1 MQSRPPPPNGFA
13 PPIVPR
19 EAPGLSFPQVAG
31 HEFAGGEGRVR
42 KILIIALVPVLVLV
56 LAAITLL
63 LMPLD
68 SFRGPLERVVSR
80 GLGRDVHIAGSLHAS
95 LYPEIGLSA
104 GDVSIANVPGG
115 EARLFAQVGTMAV
128 GAKLLPLLSRRIEV
142 TRLTL
147 DHPTI
152 NLEVDKNGTGNWNF
166 GSGASSSGGAGPD
179 QLSISGL
186 RVLGGEISYSDARTG
201 KRKQVSEANAS
212 LTLEALDKP
221 AVFELDAVYDREKLS
236 VTGSIDNPQGFMRKE
251 PAKLALELKS
261 ASLNLKFDGS
271 VTGASQSSGNVT
283 ASGPSLRQLMQK
295 AGSAPSYSGLGA
307 FSLSG
312 AVSSQDRVY
321 ALKQARLTLDGMKA
335 NLDLSV
341 DMNGTVPLLKGSV
354 ALDRLNAADYLLDKK
369 EAKTQGWSTEPLSL
383 TGLKL
388 ADADIAIT
396 ADRFTLG
403 MFVITRGA
411 MHVVLREGKL
421 TADVTRAALFGG
433 SATGQVT
440 ADGAAAVPAVTIR
453 MDVKS
458 VAMKELLQ
466 SAIKVERIEGTGAMA
481 VNVAGIGKNQ
491 QAIMNSLGGT
501 ATLSVRNGA
510 IRGVD
515 LAAVAHTVQNPV
527 SGLMGATSERSSTDF
542 AEAGGSFAIKSGVA
556 HNQDFRLLNP
566 FVRISGGGD
575 VDLGQRT
582 INFRIEPKLVA
593 NAQGQGGLLGGSGL
607 GVPFQ
612 ITGPWTKPSY
622 KPDLT
627 KAVGNL
633 LMNQI
638 QGGAGPVGGLL
649 GNVLGGKKST
659 DGKPKQGLDLGGL
672 FGR

>member
-1 MQSRPPPPNGFA
+1 M
-13 PPIVPR
+13 
-19 EAPGLSFPQVAG
+19 
-31 HEFAGGEGRVR
+31 R
-42 KILIIALVPVLVLV
+42 KVLIIALVPVIVIA

-68 SFRGPLERVVSR
+68 SFRAPLEKAVSR

-104 GDVSIANVPGG
+104 GNVSIDNVAGG
-115 EARLFAQVGTMAV
+115 KARLFAQVDTLAV
-128 GAKLLPLLSRRIEV
+128 GAKLLPLLSRRIEI

-152 NLEVDKNGTGNWNF
+152 HLEVDKNGTGNWNF
-166 GSGASSSGGAGPD
+166 GSGASSSSNGASLD

-186 RVLGGEISYSDARTG
+186 RIKSGEISYSDARTG
-201 KRKQVSEANAS
+201 KSKQISQANAS
-212 LTLEALDKP
+212 LSLEALDQP
-221 AVFELDAVYDREKLS
+221 ALFELDAVYDKEKLA
-236 VTGSIDNPQGFMRKE
+236 VTGNIDNPQAFMRKE

-261 ASLNLKFDGS
+261 QSLNLKFDGS
-271 VTGASQSSGNVT
+271 VTGTTQSSGSVT

-295 AGSAPSYSGLGA
+295 AGTTASYSGLGA

-321 ALKQARLTLDGMKA
+321 ALKQAKLTLDGMKA

-341 DMNGTVPLLKGSV
+341 DMNGTVPLLKGTMT
-354 ALDRLNAADYLLDKK
+354 LDRLDAADYLMDKK
-369 EAKTQGWSTEPLSL
+369 QAATQGWSTEPLSL

-403 MFVITRGA
+403 MFVITQGA
-411 MHVVLREGKL
+411 MHVVVREGKL
-421 TADVTRAALFGG
+421 SADVTRAALFGG
-433 SATGQVT
+433 TATGQVT
-440 ADGAAAVPAVTIR
+440 ADGSATVPAVTVK

-458 VAMKELLQ
+458 VAVKSLLQ
-466 SAIKVERIEGTGAMA
+466 SAIKVERIEGTGAMT
-481 VNVAGIGKNQ
+481 VNVAGIGKSQ

-501 ATLSVRNGA
+501 ASVSVRNGA

-515 LAAVAHTVQNPV
+515 LAAVARTVQNPM
-527 SGLMGATSERSSTDF
+527 SGLTGATSERSSTDF
-542 AEAGGSFAIKSGVA
+542 AEAGGTFAIKSGVA

-566 FVRISGGGD
+566 FVRISGSGD
-575 VDLGQRT
+575 IDLGQRT

-593 NAQGQGGLLGGSGL
+593 NAQGQGGLLGSSGV

-627 KAVGNL
+627 KAVGDL
-633 LMNQI
+633 LVNQI
-638 QGGAGPVGGLL
+638 QGGAGPAGGLL
-649 GNVLGGKKST
+649 GNVLGGGRSST
-659 DGKPKQGLDLGGL
+659 GSAPKQGLDLKGL
-672 FGR
+672 FGGR

>member
-1 MQSRPPPPNGFA
+1 MVLRD
-13 PPIVPR
+13 R
-19 EAPGLSFPQVAG
+19 LYAG
-31 HEFAGGEGRVR
+31 TVRVYRFRRFFTCQNPSAGRDAMR
-42 KILIIALVPVLVLV
+42 KILIIALVPVFVIV
-56 LAAITLL
+56 LAAIVVL

-68 SFRGPLERVVSR
+68 SFRAPLERVVSR

-104 GDVSIANVPGG
+104 GDVSIANVAGG
-115 EARLFAQVGTMAV
+115 EAKLFAQVGTLAV

-166 GSGASSSGGAGPD
+166 RSGSSSTSASGPD

-186 RVLGGEISYSDARTG
+186 RVLGGEIGYSDARTG
-201 KRKQVSEANAS
+201 KRKQVSQANAS
-212 LTLEALDKP
+212 LTLEALDRP
-221 AVFELDAVYDREKLS
+221 AVFDLDAVYDKEKLT
-236 VTGSIDNPQGFMRKE
+236 VTGRIDTPQAFMRKE

-261 ASLNLKFDGS
+261 DSFNLKFDGT
-271 VTGASQSSGNVT
+271 VTGASQSSGTVT
-283 ASGPSLRQLMQK
+283 MSGPSLKQLMQK
-295 AGSAPSYSGLGA
+295 AGSAPSTSGLGA

-312 AVSSQDRVY
+312 AVSSQDRIY
-321 ALKQARLTLDGMKA
+321 ALKQAKLTLDGMKA
-335 NLDLSV
+335 DIDLSV
-341 DMNGTVPLLKGSV
+341 DMNATVPLLKGKI
-354 ALDRLNAADYLLDKK
+354 ALDRLNAADYLVDKK
-369 EAKTQGWSTEPLSL
+369 QAKTQGWSTEPLSL

-388 ADADIAIT
+388 ADAEVAIT

-403 MFVITRGA
+403 MFVITQGA
-411 MHVVLREGKL
+411 MHVVLRDGKL
-421 TADVTRAALFGG
+421 SAAVTRAALFGG

-440 ADGAAAVPAVTIR
+440 ADGAAAVPAVTVR
-453 MDVKS
+453 LDVKS
-458 VAMKELLQ
+458 VAMKALLQ

-481 VNVAGIGKNQ
+481 VNVAGIGNNQ
-491 QAIMNSLGGT
+491 RAIMNSLGGT
-501 ATLSVRNGA
+501 ATVSVRNGA

-515 LAAVAHTVQNPV
+515 LAAVARTVQNPV
-527 SGLMGATSERSSTDF
+527 SGLMGAATSERSSTDF
-542 AEAGGSFAIKSGVA
+542 AEAGGSFAIKSGIA

-566 FVRISGGGD
+566 FVRISGSGD
-575 VDLGQRT
+575 IDLGQRT

-593 NAQGQGGLLGGSGL
+593 NAQGQGGILGGSGL

-633 LMNQI
+633 LLNQI
-638 QGGAGPVGGLL
+638 RGGAGPVGGLL
-649 GNVLGGKKST
+649 GNVLGGRKSS
-659 DGKPKQGLDLGGL
+659 DSKPKQGLDLGGL

>member
-1 MQSRPPPPNGFA
+1 M
-13 PPIVPR
+13 
-19 EAPGLSFPQVAG
+19 
-31 HEFAGGEGRVR
+31 R
-42 KILIIALVPVLVLV
+42 KILIIALVPVLVIM
-56 LAAITLL
+56 LAAITVL

-68 SFRGPLERVVSR
+68 SFRSPLERVVSR
-80 GLGRDVHIAGSLHAS
+80 GLGREVHIAGSLHAS

-104 GDVSIANVPGG
+104 GDVSIANVTGG
-115 EARLFAQVGTMAV
+115 EAKLFAQVGTMAV

-166 GSGASSSGGAGPD
+166 GSGSGSAGTSGPD

-201 KRKQVSEANAS
+201 KRKQVSQANAS
-212 LTLEALDKP
+212 LTLEAMDQP
-221 AVFELDAVYDREKLS
+221 ALFDLDAVYDKEKLT
-236 VTGSIDNPQGFMRKE
+236 VTGNIDNPQAFMRKE

-261 ASLNLKFDGS
+261 ASLNLKFDGT
-271 VTGASQSSGNVT
+271 VTGSTQSSGTVT

-307 FSLSG
+307 FSISG

-321 ALKQARLTLDGMKA
+321 ALKQAKLTLDGMKA
-335 NLDLSV
+335 DLDLSA
-341 DMNGTVPLLKGSV
+341 DMNGTVPLLKGKV
-354 ALDRLNAADYLLDKK
+354 ALDRLNAADYLVDKK
-369 EAKTQGWSTEPLSL
+369 QATTQGWSTEPLSL

-388 ADADIAIT
+388 ADADLAIT

-403 MFVITRGA
+403 MFVITQGA
-411 MHVVLREGKL
+411 MHVVLRDAKL
-421 TADVTRAALFGG
+421 SAEVTRAALFGG
-433 SATGQVT
+433 SATGLVT
-440 ADGAAAVPAVTIR
+440 ADGAAAVPAVTIK

-466 SAIKVERIEGTGAMA
+466 SAIKVERIEGTGAMS
-481 VNVAGIGKNQ
+481 VNVAGSGRHQ
-491 QAIMNSLGGT
+491 QAIMNSLSGT
-501 ATLSVRNGA
+501 SSVSVRNGA

-515 LAAVAHTVQNPV
+515 LAAVARTVQNPV
-527 SGLMGATSERSSTDF
+527 SGLMGAATSERSSTDF

-566 FVRISGGGD
+566 FVRITGNGD
-575 VDLGQRT
+575 IDLGRRT
-582 INFRIEPKLVA
+582 IDFRIEPKLVA
-593 NAQGQGGLLGGSGL
+593 NAQGQGALLGGSGI

-612 ITGPWTKPSY
+612 FTGPWTKPSY

-633 LMNQI
+633 LVNQI

-649 GNVLGGKKST
+649 GNVLGGKKSS